1 MHDNLKAFVNKFRI
15 DELNICDSNFW
26 IWSLRPSQCTLAS
39 GILSLKRYEEE
50 FSKITAEESHDL
62 KEILLT
68 IETALKKSFKYDK
81 INYLMLM
88 MVDPHLHFHVIPRYS
103 QETSFSSKSWIDSG
117 WPSLPDLSSNGP
129 EHPVLLYEI
138 RDRIISFL
146 PS

>member
-1 MHDNLKAFVNKFRI
+1 MNDNLNTFVNKFRI
-15 DELNICDSNFW
+15 HELKICESDFW
-26 IWSLRPSQCTLAS
+26 LWSLRPGQCTLAS

-50 FSKITAEESHDL
+50 FSKITHDESRDL
-62 KEILLT
+62 KEILLI
-68 IETALKKSFKYDK
+68 IETSLKKSFNYDK

-103 QETSFSSKSWIDSG
+103 QEISFSSKSWIDLG
-117 WPSLPDLSSNGP
+117 WPSLPNLSSTIP
-129 EHPVLLYEI
+129 ENPVILYEI